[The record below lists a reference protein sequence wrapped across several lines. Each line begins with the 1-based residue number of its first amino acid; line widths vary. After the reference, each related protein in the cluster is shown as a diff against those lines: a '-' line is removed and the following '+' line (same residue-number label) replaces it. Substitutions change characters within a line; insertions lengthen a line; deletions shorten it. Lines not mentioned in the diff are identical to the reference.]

1 VFLGGNDTVE
11 FPIKFT
17 PKHAGCYHC
26 QILLKSSSDIR
37 VYEIECVVNADQAD
51 AQVEFLTP
59 AFQAVTQ
66 EIPINNISSEDWKFE
81 AILEGKCFHGP
92 PVINV
97 PVGETVPYPLTFKP
111 VTES

>member
-1 VFLGGNDTVE
+1 LFSGGSDTVE

-17 PKHAGCYHC
+17 PKYPGWYHC
-26 QILLKSSSDIR
+26 QIVLKSSCDIR

-51 AQVEFLTP
+51 AQLEFLTP

-66 EIPINNISSEDWKFE
+66 EIPISNISSEDWRFE
-81 AILEGKCFHGP
+81 AHLEGQCFHGP
-92 PVINV
+92 AVINV

-111 VTES
+111 VAES

>member
-17 PKHAGCYHC
+17 PFFSGCYHC

-37 VYEIECVVNADQAD
+37 VFFFECVVNADQAD

-59 AFQAVTQ
+59 FFQAVTQ
-66 EIPINNISSEDWKFE
+66 EIPINNISSEVFLFE
-81 AILEGKCFHGP
+81 AILEGQCFHGP

-97 PVGETVPYPLTFKP
+97 FFGETVQYPLTFKP
-111 VTES
+111 VAES